1 MDYNLLSISI
11 SISIKY
17 LNKFSIICPVV
28 ERDNIWSHMF
38 EKCATTKMILIA
50 TFLEYE
56 IWVAVA
62 C

>member
-1 MDYNLLSISI
+1 MDYNLLE
-11 SISIKY
+11 Y
-17 LNKFSIICPVV
+17 LNKLSIICPVV

-50 TFLEYE
+50 TFLKYE